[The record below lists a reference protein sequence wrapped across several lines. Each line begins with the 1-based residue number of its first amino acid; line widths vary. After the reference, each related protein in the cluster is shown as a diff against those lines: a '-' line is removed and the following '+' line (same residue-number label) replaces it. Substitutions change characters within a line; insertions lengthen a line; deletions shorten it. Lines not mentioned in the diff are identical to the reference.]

1 VHSTTKA
8 DMADS
13 DFEMQ
18 LYPYISIEPLHSE
31 TPDTERESLADTAH
45 SQYWFDR
52 PTDWLTDWSLRS
64 NESSHSEALDT
75 SGVLLADT
83 DPWGSSTD
91 LGAPYMPLLSS
102 ETSDTEAMNTETSDT
117 TPEGPTADTAPSQAS
132 TDLEAPY
139 MPLLSSETSDTEA
152 MNTETS
158 DTTPEGPTADTAPSQ
173 ASTDLEAPYM
183 PLLSSET
190 SNSEAMNT
198 ETSDITPEEPTP
210 DTAPSQASTD
220 LEAQQSTSAS
230 TTQRHASVIVTY
242 IGLCVLGLCFLL
254 AEFTISHLTVI
265 FIAHFCELK
274 EGFIEEAHVFWYI
287 IDTVFWLVAPLVFV
301 LGRTPEEMKVGES
314 DTSEGGFIEIIG
326 AWCVVCVVLL
336 FIGLVVFAIAVLI
349 TAVVM
354 LWSAL
359 GWVLSSLGL
368 L

>member
-1 VHSTTKA
+1 MHSTTKA

-91 LGAPYMPLLSS
+91 LG
-102 ETSDTEAMNTETSDT
+102 
-117 TPEGPTADTAPSQAS
+117 
-132 TDLEAPY
+132 APY